1 MKKKITKKRILW
13 IVCCIALV
21 VIVYNLFWLVWRP
34 WRYRPYTENFEEFIE
49 NMSYVCTTDDGYMC
63 NVKMP
68 DYPGFTGNLGVASS
82 DNKYALIIWPK
93 IFYGYTYGVQLEIDG
108 VIYSIMLAED
118 HTAQDSEYDDLVQE
132 YSAEINALFE
142 TAEELWN

>member
-49 NMSYVCTTDDGYMC
+49 NMSYVCTTDGGYMC

-68 DYPGFTGNLGVASS
+68 DYPSFTGNLGVASA

-93 IFYGYTYGVQLEIDG
+93 IFSGYTYGVQLEIDG